1 MGSGLD
7 VVRWTTGRLRVGP
20 WHDEEGV
27 ANLAPVGDGADLQ
40 PEAVLDVLDRLAT
53 AGYHTAITAAV
64 GPAESR
70 AFLLAGFE
78 VHERLHLLARD
89 LRSLPPSPPAELR
102 RARRRD
108 HERVL
113 EIDRAAFDDF
123 WRLDR
128 GGLLDALDATPASR
142 FRVAVDPSDHDRIV
156 GYAVCG
162 RAGRRG
168 FVQRLAVEPGEQG
181 RGVGSALLLDGLGW
195 LRRRGATRAVVNT
208 QESNEGA
215 VRLYERLGFERQ
227 PGGLAVL
234 RKHW

>member
-7 VVRWTTGRLRVGP
+7 VVRWHAGRIRIGP
-20 WHDEEGV
+20 WHGEVGV
-27 ANLAPVGDGADLQ
+27 ASLAPVGDGGDLD
-40 PEAVLDVLDRLAT
+40 PTAVESALAQLDA

-64 GPAESR
+64 GPAEAR

-78 VHERLHLLARD
+78 VHERLHLLSRD
-89 LRSLPPSPPAELR
+89 LRRLPAPPPATLR
-102 RARRRD
+102 RARPRD
-108 HERVL
+108 HEQVL
-113 EIDRAAFDDF
+113 AIDAAAFDDF
-123 WRLDR
+123 WRLDLV
-128 GGLLDALDATPASR
+128 GLADALDATPTAR
-142 FRVAVDPSDHDRIV
+142 FRVAVDPADRERIT

-168 FVQRLAVEPGEQG
+168 FVQRLAVDPAAQG
-181 RGVGSALLLDGLGW
+181 RGTGTALLVDGLGW

-208 QESNEGA
+208 QVSNEGA

>member
-1 MGSGLD
+1 MGSGLH
-7 VVRWTTGRLRVGP
+7 VARWTTGRLRVGP
-20 WHDEEGV
+20 WHDEAGI
-27 ANLAPVGDGADLQ
+27 ANLAPIGEGAPLD
-40 PEAVLDVLDRLAT
+40 PEAVEDVVARLAE
-53 AGYHTAITAAV
+53 AGYHGAVTSAV
-64 GPAESR
+64 GPAEAR

-78 VHERLHLLARD
+78 VHERLHLLARS
-89 LRSLPPSPPAELR
+89 LRALPPAPPARLR

-108 HERVL
+108 HDRVL
-113 EIDRAAFDDF
+113 EIDAAAFDDF
-123 WRLDR
+123 WRLDQ
-128 GGLLDALDATPASR
+128 GGLLDALDATPSAR
-142 FRVAVDPSDHDRIV
+142 FRVALDPAGGDAIV

-168 FVQRLAVEPGEQG
+168 FVQRLAVAPPLQG
-181 RGVGSALLLDGLGW
+181 RGLGTALLVDGLGW
-195 LRRRGATRAVVNT
+195 LRRRGVTRAVVNT